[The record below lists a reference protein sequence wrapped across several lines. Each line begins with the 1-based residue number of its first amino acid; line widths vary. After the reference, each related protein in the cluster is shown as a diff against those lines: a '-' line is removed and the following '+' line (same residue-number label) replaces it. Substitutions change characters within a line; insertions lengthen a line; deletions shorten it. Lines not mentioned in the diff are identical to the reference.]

1 MRQNAYELEKNI
13 EKLHRGEATGFL
25 TQNLCL
31 EIKRK
36 LKKTEYQEYIP
47 YPSAEKTILY
57 CDSLPIIRLFQIDC
71 YESLKHSAILGS
83 LFSLNISSESFG
95 DIVFYQGKSF
105 IYLLDSVSDLIN
117 QELTKI
123 GRYPVKLVE
132 VDVNM
137 LIDFEREY
145 QRLELIVSSLRIDT
159 IVARLVN
166 CNREKVQYLIKN
178 KEILLNYEVVK
189 KSLVLVQDG
198 DIFSIRGYGK
208 YRFRGIIGRTKKEN
222 YVIIIDK
229 YT

>member
-1 MRQNAYELEKNI
+1 M
-13 EKLHRGEATGFL
+13 
-25 TQNLCL
+25 
-31 EIKRK
+31 
-36 LKKTEYQEYIP
+36 
-47 YPSAEKTILY
+47 
-57 CDSLPIIRLFQIDC
+57 
-71 YESLKHSAILGS
+71 
-83 LFSLNISSESFG
+83 
-95 DIVFYQGKSF
+95 
-105 IYLLDSVSDLIN
+105 IN